1 MSKINLDILV
11 RKNILEMNSYS
22 SARDE
27 FNKSDN
33 YIYLDAN
40 ESSYDNGYNRYPN
53 NKHPELIALI
63 SNYKKLNKDEL
74 VLCNGTDELIDLVI
88 RVFCE
93 PGKDKIITLNPTY
106 GMYEV
111 SAKINNVNI
120 IKVDLDHDFQI
131 DIEKVKSQFDDL
143 TKIIFITSPN
153 SPTGN
158 CFNEDSII
166 EIIKS
171 FNGIVFIDEA
181 YIDYSNNSL
190 ISKVNM
196 YQNLIISQT
205 FSKALGLAGIRLGVG
220 YSNNTLISYLKK
232 VKPPYNVNS
241 LTEKKAIENISSSYL
256 DNSQIKETILE
267 RNKLEKKLEN
277 FPFVKKV
284 YPSDSNFLLIK
295 VANANNVYKYL
306 LDNGIV
312 VRNRSQIKGC
322 EECLRITVG
331 TPKQNNLL
339 INVLKRI

>member
-1 MSKINLDILV
+1 MNIKNLV
-11 RKNILEMNSYS
+11 RKNIEDLIPYS

-27 FNKSDN
+27 FNSSDN

-40 ESSYDNGYNRYPN
+40 ESSYDNGYNRYPD

-111 SAKINNVNI
+111 SAKINNVKNVKI
-120 IKVDLDHDFQI
+120 DLDHNFQI
-131 DIEKVKSQFDDL
+131 DIEKVKSQFDNL
-143 TKIIFITSPN
+143 TKIIFITNPN
-153 SPTGN
+153 NPTGN
-158 CFNEDSII
+158 CFNKDSII
-166 EIIKS
+166 EIIES

-190 ISKVNM
+190 ISKVNI
-196 YQNLIISQT
+196 YQNLLISQT

-220 YSNNTLISYLKK
+220 YSNSNLISYLKK
-232 VKPPYNVNS
+232 VKPPYNINL
-241 LTEKKAIENISSSYL
+241 LTEKKAIENISSTYL
-256 DNSQIKETILE
+256 DKSQIKETILE

-277 FPFVKKV
+277 FPFVKKI
-284 YPSDSNFLLIK
+284 YPSDSNFLLVK
-295 VANANNVYKYL
+295 VVNANNVYKYL
-306 LDNGIV
+306 IDNGIV

>member
-1 MSKINLDILV
+1 MNIKNLV
-11 RKNILEMNSYS
+11 RKNIEDLLPYS

-27 FNKSDN
+27 FNKSDS

-40 ESSYDNGYNRYPN
+40 ESSYDNGYNRYPD

-120 IKVDLDHDFQI
+120 VKVDLDHNFQI

-143 TKIIFITSPN
+143 TKIIFITNPN
-153 SPTGN
+153 NPTGN

-166 EIIKS
+166 EIIES

-220 YSNNTLISYLKK
+220 YSNSNLISYLKK

-241 LTEKKAIENISSSYL
+241 LTEKKAIENISSTYL
-256 DNSQIKETILE
+256 DNSQIKETILQ
-267 RNKLEKKLEN
+267 RNKLEKNLEN

-284 YPSDSNFLLIK
+284 YPSDSNFLLVK
-295 VANANNVYKYL
+295 VANANNVYKFL

>member
-1 MSKINLDILV
+1 MNIKNLV
-11 RKNILEMNSYS
+11 RKNIEDLNPYS

-40 ESSYDNGYNRYPN
+40 ESSYDNGYNRYPD
-53 NKHPELIALI
+53 NKHQELISLI
-63 SNYKKLNKDEL
+63 SKYRNINKDEI

-111 SAKINNVNI
+111 SAKINNVNNVKI
-120 IKVDLDHDFQI
+120 DLDHNFQI
-131 DIEKVKSQFDDL
+131 DIKKVKSQFDDL

-153 SPTGN
+153 NPTGN
-158 CFNEDSII
+158 CFNKDSII
-166 EIIKS
+166 EIIES

-181 YIDYSNNSL
+181 YVDYSNNSL
-190 ISKVNM
+190 LSKINV

-205 FSKALGLAGIRLGVG
+205 FSKAMGLAGIRLGVG
-220 YSNNTLISYLKK
+220 YSNNILISYLKK

-241 LTEKKAIENISSSYL
+241 LTEKKAIENIASIYL
-256 DNSQIKETILE
+256 DKSQIKETILE
-267 RNKLEKKLEN
+267 RNKLQKSLEDL
-277 FPFVKKV
+277 PFIKKV
-284 YPSDSNFLLIK
+284 YPSDSNFLLVK
-295 VANANNVYKYL
+295 VDNANKVYKHL
-306 LDNGIV
+306 LKNGIV

-331 TPKQNNLL
+331 TPNQNNLL

>member
-1 MSKINLDILV
+1 MNIKNLV
-11 RKNILEMNSYS
+11 RKNIEDLNPYS

-27 FNKSDN
+27 FKKSDN

-40 ESSYDNGYNRYPN
+40 ESSYDNGYNRYPD
-53 NKHPELIALI
+53 NKHQELISLI
-63 SNYKKLNKDEL
+63 SKYRNINKDEI

-111 SAKINNVNI
+111 SAKINNVNNVKI
-120 IKVDLDHDFQI
+120 DLDHNFQI
-131 DIEKVKSQFDDL
+131 DIKKVKSQFDDL

-153 SPTGN
+153 NPTGN
-158 CFNEDSII
+158 CFNKDSII
-166 EIIKS
+166 EIIES

-181 YIDYSNNSL
+181 YVDYSNNSL
-190 ISKVNM
+190 LSKINV

-205 FSKALGLAGIRLGVG
+205 FSKAMGLAGIRLGVG

-241 LTEKKAIENISSSYL
+241 LTEKKAIENIASSYL
-256 DNSQIKETILE
+256 DKSQIKETILE
-267 RNKLEKKLEN
+267 RNKLEKSLEDL
-277 FPFVKKV
+277 PFIKKV
-284 YPSDSNFLLIK
+284 YPSDSNFLLVK
-295 VANANNVYKYL
+295 VDNANKVYKHL
-306 LDNGIV
+306 LKNGIV

-331 TPKQNNLL
+331 TPNQNNLL

>member
-1 MSKINLDILV
+1 MKIKNLV
-11 RKNILEMNSYS
+11 RKNIEDLIPYS

-93 PGKDKIITLNPTY
+93 PAKDKIITLTPTY

-120 IKVDLDHDFQI
+120 VKVDLDHNFQI

-143 TKIIFITSPN
+143 TKIIFITNPN
-153 SPTGN
+153 NPTGN

-166 EIIKS
+166 EIIES

-190 ISKVNM
+190 IKKVNV

-220 YSNNTLISYLKK
+220 YSNNTLISYIKK
-232 VKPPYNVNS
+232 VKPPYNVNL
-241 LTEKKAIENISSSYL
+241 LTEKKAIENISSTYL

-284 YPSDSNFLLIK
+284 YPSDSNFLLVK

>member
-1 MSKINLDILV
+1 MKIKNLV
-11 RKNILEMNSYS
+11 RKNIEDLIPYS

-53 NKHPELIALI
+53 NKHPELITLI

-111 SAKINNVNI
+111 SAKINNVKNVKI
-120 IKVDLDHDFQI
+120 DLDHNFQI

-143 TKIIFITSPN
+143 TKIIFITNPN
-153 SPTGN
+153 NPTGN

-220 YSNNTLISYLKK
+220 YSNSNLISYLKK
-232 VKPPYNVNS
+232 VKPPYNINL
-241 LTEKKAIENISSSYL
+241 LTEKKAIENISSTYL
-256 DNSQIKETILE
+256 DNLQIKETILE

-284 YPSDSNFLLIK
+284 YPSDSNFLLVK
-295 VANANNVYKYL
+295 VANANNVYKFL

>member
-1 MSKINLDILV
+1 MNIKDLV
-11 RKNILEMNSYS
+11 RKNIKDLLPYS

-27 FNKSDN
+27 FKKSDN

-40 ESSYDNGYNRYPN
+40 ESSYDNGYNRYPD
-53 NKHPELIALI
+53 NKHPELISLI

-111 SAKINNVNI
+111 SAKINNVKNV
-120 IKVDLDHDFQI
+120 KVDLDHNFQI
-131 DIEKVKSQFDDL
+131 DVEKIKSQFDDL

-153 SPTGN
+153 NPTGN
-158 CFNEDSII
+158 CFNEGSII

-190 ISKVNM
+190 ISNVNI

-241 LTEKKAIENISSSYL
+241 LTEKKAIENISSTYL
-256 DNSQIKETILE
+256 NNSQIKETILE

-284 YPSDSNFLLIK
+284 YPSDSNFLLVK
-295 VANANNVYKYL
+295 VADANNVYKYL

-331 TPKQNNLL
+331 TPKHNNLL
-339 INVLKRI
+339 INVLKQI

>member
-1 MSKINLDILV
+1 MNIKNLV
-11 RKNILEMNSYS
+11 RKNIEDLNPYS

-27 FNKSDN
+27 FKKSDN

-40 ESSYDNGYNRYPN
+40 ESSYDNGYNRYPD
-53 NKHPELIALI
+53 NKHQELISLI
-63 SNYKKLNKDEL
+63 SKYRNINKDEI

-111 SAKINNVNI
+111 SAKINNIHNVKI
-120 IKVDLDHDFQI
+120 DLDHKFQI
-131 DIEKVKSQFDDL
+131 DIEKVKSHFDDL
-143 TKIIFITSPN
+143 TKIIFITNPN
-153 SPTGN
+153 NPTGN
-158 CFNEDSII
+158 CFSEDSII

-190 ISKVNM
+190 LSKINV

-205 FSKALGLAGIRLGVG
+205 FSKAMGLAGIRLGVG
-220 YSNNTLISYLKK
+220 YSNNTLVGYLKK

-241 LTEKKAIENISSSYL
+241 LTEKKAIENIASSYL
-256 DNSQIKETILE
+256 DKSQIKETIVE
-267 RNKLEKKLEN
+267 RNKLEKSLKDLQ
-277 FPFVKKV
+277 FVKRV
-284 YPSDSNFLLIK
+284 YPSDSNFILVK
-295 VANANNVYKYL
+295 VDNANKVYKQL
-306 LDNGIV
+306 LKNGIV

-331 TPKQNNLL
+331 TPNQNNLL

>member
-1 MSKINLDILV
+1 MKIKNLV
-11 RKNILEMNSYS
+11 RKNIEDLIPYS

-53 NKHPELIALI
+53 NKHPELITLI

-111 SAKINNVNI
+111 SAKINNVKNVKI
-120 IKVDLDHDFQI
+120 DLDHNFQI

-143 TKIIFITSPN
+143 TKIIFITNPN
-153 SPTGN
+153 NPTGN

-190 ISKVNM
+190 ISKVNV

-220 YSNNTLISYLKK
+220 YSNNTLISYIRK
-232 VKPPYNVNS
+232 VKPPYNVNL
-241 LTEKKAIENISSSYL
+241 LTEKKAIENISSTYL

-267 RNKLEKKLEN
+267 RNKLKKKLEN

-284 YPSDSNFLLIK
+284 YHSDSNFLLVK

>member
-1 MSKINLDILV
+1 MKIKNLV
-11 RKNILEMNSYS
+11 RKNIEDLIPYS

-53 NKHPELIALI
+53 SKHPELITLI

-111 SAKINNVNI
+111 SAKINNVKNVKI
-120 IKVDLDHDFQI
+120 DLDHNFQI

-153 SPTGN
+153 NPTGN
-158 CFNEDSII
+158 CFNEDLII
-166 EIIKS
+166 EIIES

-190 ISKVNM
+190 ISKLNV

-220 YSNNTLISYLKK
+220 YSNCNLISYLKK
-232 VKPPYNVNS
+232 VKPPYNVNL
-241 LTEKKAIENISSSYL
+241 LTEKKAIENISSTYL
-256 DNSQIKETILE
+256 NNSQIKETILE

-284 YPSDSNFLLIK
+284 YPSDSNFLLVK
-295 VANANNVYKYL
+295 VANGNNVYKYL

>member
-1 MSKINLDILV
+1 MNIKNLV
-11 RKNILEMNSYS
+11 RKNIEDLNPYS

-27 FNKSDN
+27 FKKSDN

-40 ESSYDNGYNRYPN
+40 ESSYDNGYNRYPD
-53 NKHPELIALI
+53 NKHQELISLI
-63 SNYKKLNKDEL
+63 SKYRNINKDEI

-93 PGKDKIITLNPTY
+93 PGKNKIITLNPTY

-111 SAKINNVNI
+111 SAKINNVNNVKI
-120 IKVDLDHDFQI
+120 DLDHNFQI
-131 DIEKVKSQFDDL
+131 DIKKVKSQFDDL

-153 SPTGN
+153 NPTGN
-158 CFNEDSII
+158 CFNKDSII
-166 EIIKS
+166 EIIES

-181 YIDYSNNSL
+181 YVDYSNNSL
-190 ISKVNM
+190 LSKINV

-205 FSKALGLAGIRLGVG
+205 FSKAMGLAGIRLGVG

-241 LTEKKAIENISSSYL
+241 LTEKKAIENIASSYL
-256 DNSQIKETILE
+256 DKSQIKETILE
-267 RNKLEKKLEN
+267 RNKLEKSLEDL
-277 FPFVKKV
+277 PFIKKV
-284 YPSDSNFLLIK
+284 YPSDSNFLLVK
-295 VANANNVYKYL
+295 VDNANKVYKHL
-306 LDNGIV
+306 LKNGIV

-331 TPKQNNLL
+331 TPNQNNLL

>member
-1 MSKINLDILV
+1 MKIKNLV
-11 RKNILEMNSYS
+11 RKNIEDLIPYS

-93 PGKDKIITLNPTY
+93 PAKDKIITLTPTY

-120 IKVDLDHDFQI
+120 IKVNLDHNFQI
-131 DIEKVKSQFDDL
+131 DVEKVKSQFDDL
-143 TKIIFITSPN
+143 TKIIFITNPN
-153 SPTGN
+153 NPTGN

-166 EIIKS
+166 EIIES

-190 ISKVNM
+190 ISKLNM

-220 YSNNTLISYLKK
+220 YSNSNLISYLKK

-241 LTEKKAIENISSSYL
+241 LTEKKAIENISSTYL
-256 DNSQIKETILE
+256 KNSQIKETILE

-284 YPSDSNFLLIK
+284 YPSDSNFLLVK

-306 LDNGIV
+306 LDNSIV

>member
-1 MSKINLDILV
+1 MKIKNLV
-11 RKNILEMNSYS
+11 RKNIEDLIPYS

-111 SAKINNVNI
+111 SAKINNVKI
-120 IKVDLDHDFQI
+120 VKIDLDHNFQI
-131 DIEKVKSQFDDL
+131 DVEKVKSQFDDL
-143 TKIIFITSPN
+143 TKIIFITNPN
-153 SPTGN
+153 NPTGN

-166 EIIKS
+166 EIIES

-190 ISKVNM
+190 ISKLNM

-220 YSNNTLISYLKK
+220 YSNSNLISYLKK

-241 LTEKKAIENISSSYL
+241 LTEKKAIENISSTYL

-267 RNKLEKKLEN
+267 RNKLEKNLEN

-284 YPSDSNFLLIK
+284 YPSDSNFLLVK

-306 LDNGIV
+306 LDNSIV

>member
-1 MSKINLDILV
+1 MNIKNLV
-11 RKNILEMNSYS
+11 RKNIEDLNPYS

-27 FNKSDN
+27 FKKSDN

-40 ESSYDNGYNRYPN
+40 ESSYDNGYNRYPD
-53 NKHPELIALI
+53 NKHQELISLI
-63 SNYKKLNKDEL
+63 SKYRNINKDEI

-111 SAKINNVNI
+111 SAKINNIHNVKI
-120 IKVDLDHDFQI
+120 DLDHKFQI
-131 DIEKVKSQFDDL
+131 DIEKVKSHFDDL
-143 TKIIFITSPN
+143 TKIIFITNPN
-153 SPTGN
+153 NPTGN
-158 CFNEDSII
+158 CFSEDSII

-190 ISKVNM
+190 LSKINV

-205 FSKALGLAGIRLGVG
+205 FSKAMGLAGIRLGVG
-220 YSNNTLISYLKK
+220 YSNNTLVGYLKK

-241 LTEKKAIENISSSYL
+241 LTEKKAIENIASSYL
-256 DNSQIKETILE
+256 DKSQIKETILE
-267 RNKLEKKLEN
+267 RNKLKKSLKDLQ
-277 FPFVKKV
+277 FVKKV
-284 YPSDSNFLLIK
+284 YPSDSNFLLVK
-295 VANANNVYKYL
+295 VDNANKVYKQL
-306 LDNGIV
+306 LKNGIV

-331 TPKQNNLL
+331 TPNQNNLL

>member
-1 MSKINLDILV
+1 MKIKNLV
-11 RKNILEMNSYS
+11 RKNIEDLIPYS

-93 PGKDKIITLNPTY
+93 PGKDKIITLTPTY

-111 SAKINNVNI
+111 SAEINNVNI
-120 IKVDLDHDFQI
+120 IKVDLDHNFQI
-131 DIEKVKSQFDDL
+131 DVEKVKSQFDDL
-143 TKIIFITSPN
+143 TKIIFITNPN
-153 SPTGN
+153 NPTGN

-190 ISKVNM
+190 ISKLNI

-220 YSNNTLISYLKK
+220 YSNSNLISYLKK
-232 VKPPYNVNS
+232 VKPPYNVNL
-241 LTEKKAIENISSSYL
+241 LTEKKAIENISSTYL
-256 DNSQIKETILE
+256 NNSQIKETILE

-284 YPSDSNFLLIK
+284 YPSDSNFLLVK
-295 VANANNVYKYL
+295 VSNANNLYKYL

>member
-1 MSKINLDILV
+1 MKIKNLV
-11 RKNILEMNSYS
+11 RKNIEDLIPYS

-111 SAKINNVNI
+111 SAKINNVKNVKI
-120 IKVDLDHDFQI
+120 DLDHNFQI

-143 TKIIFITSPN
+143 TKIIFITNPN
-153 SPTGN
+153 NPTGN

-166 EIIKS
+166 EIIES

-220 YSNNTLISYLKK
+220 YSNSNLISYLKK
-232 VKPPYNVNS
+232 VKPPYNVNL
-241 LTEKKAIENISSSYL
+241 LTEKKAIENISSTYL

-284 YPSDSNFLLIK
+284 YPSDSNFLLVK
-295 VANANNVYKYL
+295 VSNANNLYKYL

>member
-1 MSKINLDILV
+1 MKIKNLV
-11 RKNILEMNSYS
+11 RKNIEDLIPYS

-53 NKHPELIALI
+53 NKHPELITLI

-93 PGKDKIITLNPTY
+93 PGKDKIITLTPTY

-111 SAKINNVNI
+111 SAEINNVNI
-120 IKVDLDHDFQI
+120 IKVDLDHNFQI

-143 TKIIFITSPN
+143 TKIIFITNPN
-153 SPTGN
+153 NPTGN

-166 EIIKS
+166 EIIES

-220 YSNNTLISYLKK
+220 YSNNTLISYIKK
-232 VKPPYNVNS
+232 VKPPYNVNL
-241 LTEKKAIENISSSYL
+241 LTEKKAIENISSTYL

-277 FPFVKKV
+277 LPFVKKV
-284 YPSDSNFLLIK
+284 YPSDSNFLLVK

-322 EECLRITVG
+322 EECLRITIG

>member
-1 MSKINLDILV
+1 MNIKNLV
-11 RKNILEMNSYS
+11 RKNIEDLIPYS

-53 NKHPELIALI
+53 NKHPKLITLI

-93 PGKDKIITLNPTY
+93 PGKDNIITLTPAY

-111 SAKINNVNI
+111 SAKINNVNTV
-120 IKVDLDHDFQI
+120 KVDLDHNFQI

-143 TKIIFITSPN
+143 TKIIFITNPN
-153 SPTGN
+153 NPTGN

-166 EIIKS
+166 EIIES
-171 FNGIVFIDEA
+171 FKGIVFIDEA

-190 ISKVNM
+190 ISKVNT

-220 YSNNTLISYLKK
+220 YSNSNLISYLKK

-241 LTEKKAIENISSSYL
+241 LTEKKAIENISSTYI
-256 DNSQIKETILE
+256 DKSQIKETILE
-267 RNKLEKKLEN
+267 RNKLKKKLEN
-277 FPFVKKV
+277 FPFVKYV
-284 YPSDSNFLLIK
+284 YPSDSNFLLVK
-295 VANANNVYKYL
+295 VANANKVYKYL

-339 INVLKRI
+339 INVLKQI

>member
-1 MSKINLDILV
+1 MKIKNLV
-11 RKNILEMNSYS
+11 RKNIEDLIPYS

-111 SAKINNVNI
+111 SAKINNVKNVKI
-120 IKVDLDHDFQI
+120 DLDHNFQI

-143 TKIIFITSPN
+143 TKIIFITNPN
-153 SPTGN
+153 NPTGN

-166 EIIKS
+166 EIIES

-190 ISKVNM
+190 ISKLNM

-220 YSNNTLISYLKK
+220 YSNNTLISYIKK
-232 VKPPYNVNS
+232 VKPPYNVNL
-241 LTEKKAIENISSSYL
+241 LTEKKAIENISSTYL

-284 YPSDSNFLLIK
+284 YPSDSNFLLVK

>member
-1 MSKINLDILV
+1 MKIKNLV
-11 RKNILEMNSYS
+11 RKNIEDLIPYS

-53 NKHPELIALI
+53 NKHPELITLI

-111 SAKINNVNI
+111 SAKINNVKNVKI
-120 IKVDLDHDFQI
+120 DLDHNFQI

-143 TKIIFITSPN
+143 TKIIFITNPN
-153 SPTGN
+153 NPTGN

-166 EIIKS
+166 EIIES

-190 ISKVNM
+190 ISKLNM

-220 YSNNTLISYLKK
+220 YSNNTLISYIKK
-232 VKPPYNVNS
+232 VKPPYNVNL
-241 LTEKKAIENISSSYL
+241 LTEKKAIENISSTYL
-256 DNSQIKETILE
+256 NNSQIKETILE

-284 YPSDSNFLLIK
+284 YPSDSNFLLVK
-295 VANANNVYKYL
+295 VSNANNLYKYL

>member
-1 MSKINLDILV
+1 MKIKNLV
-11 RKNILEMNSYS
+11 RKNIEDLIPYS

-53 NKHPELIALI
+53 NKHPELITLI

-120 IKVDLDHDFQI
+120 IKVDLDHNFQI

-143 TKIIFITSPN
+143 TKIIFITNPN
-153 SPTGN
+153 NPTGN

-166 EIIKS
+166 EIIES

-190 ISKVNM
+190 ISKLNM

-220 YSNNTLISYLKK
+220 YSNSNLISYLKK
-232 VKPPYNVNS
+232 VKPPYNVNL
-241 LTEKKAIENISSSYL
+241 LTEKKAIENISSTYL
-256 DNSQIKETILE
+256 NNSQIKETILE

-284 YPSDSNFLLIK
+284 YPSDSNFLLVK
-295 VANANNVYKYL
+295 VSNANNLYKYL

>member
-1 MSKINLDILV
+1 MKIKNLV
-11 RKNILEMNSYS
+11 RKNIEDLIPYS
-22 SARDE
+22 SARHE

-40 ESSYDNGYNRYPN
+40 ESSYDNGYNRYPD

-74 VLCNGTDELIDLVI
+74 VLCNGTDELIDFVI

-120 IKVDLDHDFQI
+120 VKVDLDHNFQI

-143 TKIIFITSPN
+143 TKIIFITNPN
-153 SPTGN
+153 NPTGN

-166 EIIKS
+166 EIIES

-220 YSNNTLISYLKK
+220 YSNSNLISYLKK
-232 VKPPYNVNS
+232 VKPPYNINL
-241 LTEKKAIENISSSYL
+241 LTEKKAIENISSTYL
-256 DNSQIKETILE
+256 DNLQIKETILE

-277 FPFVKKV
+277 LPFVKKV
-284 YPSDSNFLLIK
+284 YPSDSNFLLVK
-295 VANANNVYKYL
+295 VVNANNVYKYL
-306 LDNGIV
+306 IDNGIV

>member
-1 MSKINLDILV
+1 MKIKNLV
-11 RKNILEMNSYS
+11 RKNIEDLIPYS

-111 SAKINNVNI
+111 SAKINNVKNVKI
-120 IKVDLDHDFQI
+120 DLDHNFQI

-143 TKIIFITSPN
+143 TKIIFITNPN
-153 SPTGN
+153 NPTGN

-220 YSNNTLISYLKK
+220 YSNSNLISYLKK

-241 LTEKKAIENISSSYL
+241 LTEKKAIENISSTYL

-284 YPSDSNFLLIK
+284 YPSDSNFLLVK

>member
-1 MSKINLDILV
+1 MKIKNLV
-11 RKNILEMNSYS
+11 RKNIEDLIPYS

-111 SAKINNVNI
+111 SAKINNVKNVKI
-120 IKVDLDHDFQI
+120 DLDHNFQI

-143 TKIIFITSPN
+143 TKIIFITNPN
-153 SPTGN
+153 NPTGN

-220 YSNNTLISYLKK
+220 YSNCNLISYLKK
-232 VKPPYNVNS
+232 VKPPYNVNL
-241 LTEKKAIENISSSYL
+241 LTEKKAIENISSTYL

-284 YPSDSNFLLIK
+284 YPSDSNFLLVK
-295 VANANNVYKYL
+295 VANADNVYKFL

>member
-1 MSKINLDILV
+1 MKIKNLV
-11 RKNILEMNSYS
+11 RKNIEDLIPYS

-111 SAKINNVNI
+111 SAKINNVKNVKI
-120 IKVDLDHDFQI
+120 DLDHNFQI

-143 TKIIFITSPN
+143 TKIIFITNPN
-153 SPTGN
+153 NPTGN
-158 CFNEDSII
+158 CFNEDAII
-166 EIIKS
+166 EIIES

-190 ISKVNM
+190 ISKLNM

-220 YSNNTLISYLKK
+220 YSNCNLISYLKK
-232 VKPPYNVNS
+232 VKPPYNVNL
-241 LTEKKAIENISSSYL
+241 LTEKKAIENISSTYL

-284 YPSDSNFLLIK
+284 YPSDSNFLLVK

>member
-1 MSKINLDILV
+1 MKIKNLV
-11 RKNILEMNSYS
+11 RKNIEDLIPYS

-40 ESSYDNGYNRYPN
+40 ESSYDNGYNRYPD

-74 VLCNGTDELIDLVI
+74 VLCNGTDELIDFVI

-111 SAKINNVNI
+111 SAKINNVNLV
-120 IKVDLDHDFQI
+120 KVDLDHNFQI

-143 TKIIFITSPN
+143 TKIIFITNPN
-153 SPTGN
+153 NPTGN

-166 EIIKS
+166 EIIES

-190 ISKVNM
+190 ISKVKM

-220 YSNNTLISYLKK
+220 YSNSNLISYLKK
-232 VKPPYNVNS
+232 VKPPYNINL
-241 LTEKKAIENISSSYL
+241 LTEKKAIENISSTYL
-256 DNSQIKETILE
+256 DNLQIKETILE

-277 FPFVKKV
+277 LPFVKKV
-284 YPSDSNFLLIK
+284 YPSDSNFLLVK
-295 VANANNVYKYL
+295 VANANNVYKFL

>member
-1 MSKINLDILV
+1 MKIKNLV
-11 RKNILEMNSYS
+11 RKNIEDLIPYS

-33 YIYLDAN
+33 YIYQDAN

-53 NKHPELIALI
+53 NKHPELITLI

-111 SAKINNVNI
+111 SAKINNVKNVKI
-120 IKVDLDHDFQI
+120 DLDHNFQI

-143 TKIIFITSPN
+143 TKIIFITNPN
-153 SPTGN
+153 NPTGN

-220 YSNNTLISYLKK
+220 YSNNTLISYIKK
-232 VKPPYNVNS
+232 VKPPYNVNL
-241 LTEKKAIENISSSYL
+241 LTEKKAIENISSTYL
-256 DNSQIKETILE
+256 NNSQIKETILE

-284 YPSDSNFLLIK
+284 YPSDSNFLLVK
-295 VANANNVYKYL
+295 VANANNVYKFL

-322 EECLRITVG
+322 QECLRITVG
-331 TPKQNNLL
+331 TPKQNKLL

>member
-1 MSKINLDILV
+1 MKIKNLV
-11 RKNILEMNSYS
+11 RKNIEDLIPYS

-40 ESSYDNGYNRYPN
+40 ESSYDNGYNRYPD

-93 PGKDKIITLNPTY
+93 PRKDKIITLNPTY

-120 IKVDLDHDFQI
+120 VKVDLDHNFQI

-143 TKIIFITSPN
+143 TKIIFITNPN
-153 SPTGN
+153 NPTGN

-166 EIIKS
+166 EIIES

-220 YSNNTLISYLKK
+220 YSNSNLISYLKK
-232 VKPPYNVNS
+232 VKPPYNINL
-241 LTEKKAIENISSSYL
+241 LTEKKAIENISSTYL
-256 DNSQIKETILE
+256 DNLQIKETILE

-277 FPFVKKV
+277 IPFVKKV
-284 YPSDSNFLLIK
+284 YPSDSNFLLVK

>member
-1 MSKINLDILV
+1 MKIKNLV
-11 RKNILEMNSYS
+11 RKNIEDLIPYS

-111 SAKINNVNI
+111 SAKINNVKNVKI
-120 IKVDLDHDFQI
+120 DLDHNFQI

-143 TKIIFITSPN
+143 TKIIFITNPN
-153 SPTGN
+153 NPTGN

-166 EIIKS
+166 EIIES

-220 YSNNTLISYLKK
+220 YSNSNLISYLKK

-241 LTEKKAIENISSSYL
+241 LTEKKAIENISSTYL
-256 DNSQIKETILE
+256 NNSQIKETILE

-277 FPFVKKV
+277 LPFVKKV
-284 YPSDSNFLLIK
+284 YPSDSNFLLVK

>member
-1 MSKINLDILV
+1 MKIKNLV
-11 RKNILEMNSYS
+11 RKNIEDLIPYS

-53 NKHPELIALI
+53 NKHPELITLI

-111 SAKINNVNI
+111 SAKINNVKNVKI
-120 IKVDLDHDFQI
+120 DLDHNFQI

-143 TKIIFITSPN
+143 TKIIFITNPN
-153 SPTGN
+153 NPTGN

-166 EIIKS
+166 EIIES

-190 ISKVNM
+190 ISKLNM

-220 YSNNTLISYLKK
+220 YSNSNLISYLKK
-232 VKPPYNVNS
+232 VKPPYNVNL
-241 LTEKKAIENISSSYL
+241 LTEKKAIENISSTYL

-284 YPSDSNFLLIK
+284 YPSDSNFLLVK

>member
-1 MSKINLDILV
+1 MKIKNLV
-11 RKNILEMNSYS
+11 RKNIEDLIPYS

-40 ESSYDNGYNRYPN
+40 ESSYENGYNRYPN

-111 SAKINNVNI
+111 SAKINNVKNI
-120 IKVDLDHDFQI
+120 KIDLDHNFQI

-143 TKIIFITSPN
+143 TKIIFITNPN
-153 SPTGN
+153 NPTGN

-220 YSNNTLISYLKK
+220 YSNNTLISYIKK
-232 VKPPYNVNS
+232 VKPPYNVNL
-241 LTEKKAIENISSSYL
+241 LTEKKAIENISSTYL

-284 YPSDSNFLLIK
+284 YPSDSNFLLVK

>member
-1 MSKINLDILV
+1 MKIKNLV
-11 RKNILEMNSYS
+11 RKNIEDLIPYS

-111 SAKINNVNI
+111 SAKINNVKNVKI
-120 IKVDLDHDFQI
+120 DLDHNFQI

-143 TKIIFITSPN
+143 TKIIFITNPN
-153 SPTGN
+153 NPTGN
-158 CFNEDSII
+158 CFNEDLII
-166 EIIKS
+166 EIIES

-220 YSNNTLISYLKK
+220 YSNNNLISYIKK
-232 VKPPYNVNS
+232 VKPPYNVNL
-241 LTEKKAIENISSSYL
+241 LTEKKAIENISSTYL

-284 YPSDSNFLLIK
+284 YPSDSNFLLVK
-295 VANANNVYKYL
+295 VSNANNLYKYL

>member
-1 MSKINLDILV
+1 MKIKNLV
-11 RKNILEMNSYS
+11 RKNIEDLIPYS

-53 NKHPELIALI
+53 NKHPELITLI

-111 SAKINNVNI
+111 SAKINNVKNVKI
-120 IKVDLDHDFQI
+120 DLDHNFQI

-143 TKIIFITSPN
+143 TKIIFITNPN
-153 SPTGN
+153 NPTGN

-166 EIIKS
+166 EIIES

-190 ISKVNM
+190 ISKLNI

-220 YSNNTLISYLKK
+220 YSNCNLISYLKK
-232 VKPPYNVNS
+232 VKPPYNVNL
-241 LTEKKAIENISSSYL
+241 LTEKKAIENISSTYL

-284 YPSDSNFLLIK
+284 YPSDSNFLLVK
-295 VANANNVYKYL
+295 VANADNVYKFL

-322 EECLRITVG
+322 EECLRITIG

>member
-1 MSKINLDILV
+1 MKIKNLV
-11 RKNILEMNSYS
+11 RKNIEDLIPYS

-111 SAKINNVNI
+111 SAKINNVKNVKI
-120 IKVDLDHDFQI
+120 DLDHNFQI

-143 TKIIFITSPN
+143 TKIIFITNPN
-153 SPTGN
+153 NPTGN
-158 CFNEDSII
+158 CFNEDLII
-166 EIIKS
+166 EIIES

-190 ISKVNM
+190 ISKLNI

-220 YSNNTLISYLKK
+220 YSNNTLISYIKK
-232 VKPPYNVNS
+232 VKPPYNVNL
-241 LTEKKAIENISSSYL
+241 LTEKKAIENISSTYL

-284 YPSDSNFLLIK
+284 YPSDSNFLLVK
-295 VANANNVYKYL
+295 VANANNVYKFL

>member
-1 MSKINLDILV
+1 MKIKNLV
-11 RKNILEMNSYS
+11 RKNIEDLIPYS

-40 ESSYDNGYNRYPN
+40 ESSYDNGYNRYPD

-74 VLCNGTDELIDLVI
+74 VLCNGTDELIDFVI

-120 IKVDLDHDFQI
+120 VKVDLDHNFQI

-143 TKIIFITSPN
+143 TKIIFITNPN
-153 SPTGN
+153 NPTGN

-166 EIIKS
+166 EIIES

-220 YSNNTLISYLKK
+220 YSNSNLIF
-232 VKPPYNVNS
+232 
-241 LTEKKAIENISSSYL
+241 ENL
-256 DNSQIKETILE
+256 
-267 RNKLEKKLEN
+267 
-277 FPFVKKV
+277 
-284 YPSDSNFLLIK
+284 
-295 VANANNVYKYL
+295 
-306 LDNGIV
+306 
-312 VRNRSQIKGC
+312 
-322 EECLRITVG
+322 
-331 TPKQNNLL
+331 
-339 INVLKRI
+339 

>member
-1 MSKINLDILV
+1 MKIKNLV
-11 RKNILEMNSYS
+11 RKNIEDLIPYS

-111 SAKINNVNI
+111 SAKINNVKNVKI
-120 IKVDLDHDFQI
+120 DLDHNFQI

-143 TKIIFITSPN
+143 TKIIFITNPN
-153 SPTGN
+153 NPTGN
-158 CFNEDSII
+158 CFNEDLII
-166 EIIKS
+166 EIIES

-190 ISKVNM
+190 ISKLNI

-220 YSNNTLISYLKK
+220 YSNCNLISYLKK
-232 VKPPYNVNS
+232 VKPPYNVNL
-241 LTEKKAIENISSSYL
+241 LTEKKAIENISSTYL

-284 YPSDSNFLLIK
+284 YPSDSNFLLVK

>member
-1 MSKINLDILV
+1 MKIKNLV
-11 RKNILEMNSYS
+11 RKNIEDLIPYS

-27 FNKSDN
+27 FNKSHN

-93 PGKDKIITLNPTY
+93 PGKDKIITLTPTY

-111 SAKINNVNI
+111 SAEINNVNI

-131 DIEKVKSQFDDL
+131 DVEKVKSQFDDL
-143 TKIIFITSPN
+143 TKILFITNPN
-153 SPTGN
+153 NPTGN

-166 EIIKS
+166 EIIES

-190 ISKVNM
+190 ISKLNM

-241 LTEKKAIENISSSYL
+241 LTEKKAIENISSTYL

-267 RNKLEKKLEN
+267 RNKLEKNLEN

-284 YPSDSNFLLIK
+284 YPSDSNFLLVK